1 MGCRCVDAPAPKKC
15 SFIIG
20 MIPIPAS
27 FRREARMV
35 LKTLK
40 VSLSVLAAA
49 TSVASLFAVSWVGLA
64 LLGY

>member
-1 MGCRCVDAPAPKKC
+1 MELWPSV
-15 SFIIG
+15 
-20 MIPIPAS
+20 
-27 FRREARMV
+27 EARMV

-49 TSVASLFAVSWVGLA
+49 TSVASLFAMSWVGLS

>member
-1 MGCRCVDAPAPKKC
+1 MDAPAPQEMQ
-15 SFIIG
+15 FTVG